1 MATVYSTCDV
11 HPRDSIAYWVEVVTH
26 GFVKCAVTPSH
37 RPSFQASV
45 HTGSLGALGVS
56 SYECDPNEV
65 TRGSREISRADSD
78 DLFICLQLSGR
89 SINFQ
94 GDREAVIDSGSFFLL
109 DPQRPFT
116 GRSVSRGKM
125 VAVGV
130 PRQMFEARAGN
141 AAALVSR
148 TMDGRKPLSAL
159 AYGFLTMLPNRIDD
173 LNGSAAAKVAEQA
186 VDLVALAFS
195 TEAQRDTTLSS
206 SRAVAITVLKAA
218 IEARLH
224 DPGLKPTVA
233 AAAAGISIRYA
244 NAMLAQED
252 TCLERYIFHRRLE
265 RCRRALEDPA
275 QQRRM
280 IGDIALGW
288 GFSDLSHFGRRF
300 KAAFGCSASEYR
312 KRSNHDQS

>member
-1 MATVYSTCDV
+1 MRGDAE
-11 HPRDSIAYWVEVVTH
+11 PWA
-26 GFVKCAVTPSH
+26 K
-37 RPSFQASV
+37 QASV
-45 HTGSLGALGVS
+45 RSGPLGPLSVS
-56 SYECDPNEV
+56 TYECDPNEV
-65 TRGSREISRADSD
+65 TRGAREIARASSD
-78 DLFICLQLSGR
+78 DLYICLQLSGR

-94 GDREAVIDSGSFFLL
+94 GDREAVMDSGSFFLL

-116 GRSVSRGKM
+116 GRSVSRGKLI
-125 VAVGV
+125 AVGM
-130 PRQMFEARAGN
+130 PRQMLEARTGN
-141 AAALVSR
+141 VAALASR

-159 AYGFLTMLPNRIDD
+159 AYGFLTMLPDRVDD
-173 LNGSAAAKVAEQA
+173 LDASAADKVAEQA
-186 VDLVALAFS
+186 VDLAALALA
-195 TEAQRDTTLSS
+195 TESQADITLAS
-206 SRAVAITVLKAA
+206 SRAVALTVLKAA

-224 DPGLKPTVA
+224 DSGLTPTVA
-233 AAAAGISIRYA
+233 AAAAGVSVRHA
-244 NAMLAQED
+244 NAVLAAEG

-312 KRSNHDQS
+312 KRLK

>member
-11 HPRDSIAYWVEVVTH
+11 HPRDSVAYWVEVVTQ
-26 GFVKCAVTPSH
+26 GFVKCAVTPS
-37 RPSFQASV
+37 RGPSFQASV
-45 HTGSLGALGVS
+45 RSGPLGPLSVS
-56 SYECDPNEV
+56 TYECDPNEV
-65 TRGSREISRADSD
+65 TRGAREIARTNSD
-78 DLFICLQLSGR
+78 DLYICLQLSGR

-94 GDREAVIDSGSFFLL
+94 GDREAVMDSGSFFLL

-116 GRSVSRGKM
+116 GRSVSRGKLI
-125 VAVGV
+125 AVGM
-130 PRQMFEARAGN
+130 PRQMLEARTGN
-141 AAALVSR
+141 VAALASR

-159 AYGFLTMLPNRIDD
+159 AYGFLTMLPDRVDD
-173 LNGSAAAKVAEQA
+173 LDASAADKVAEQA
-186 VDLVALAFS
+186 VDLAALALA
-195 TEAQRDTTLSS
+195 TESQADITLSS
-206 SRAVAITVLKAA
+206 SRAVALTVLKAA

-224 DPGLKPTVA
+224 DSGLTPTVA
-233 AAAAGISIRYA
+233 AAAAGVSVRHA
-244 NAMLAQED
+244 NTVLAAEG

-312 KRSNHDQS
+312 KRLK